1 MLNLL
6 DGPAQGNYMVK
17 RAPLHLRAVVTD
29 VAGATVA
36 DVLDQLTDTPAPTER
51 VHVYKLQGAA
61 GFVHLNMGG
70 SKKGSGLYA
79 TGVYKHLPDV
89 DGEALR
95 DTAAWREWCIQHT
108 GAPVNP
114 ETGEIVSL

>member
-6 DGPAQGNYMVK
+6 DGPAQGNYMGK
-17 RAPLHLRAVVTD
+17 RAPLFLRAVTTD

-51 VHVYKLQGAA
+51 VHVYKLEGAA
-61 GFVHLNMGG
+61 GMVHLNRGG
-70 SKKGSGLYA
+70 KGSGFYA
-79 TGVYKHLPDV
+79 TGSYRHLPDV

-95 DTAAWREWCIQHT
+95 DTAAWRQWAIAHT

-114 ETGEIVSL
+114 ETGEIVSI